1 MARSLRVA
9 DFDALGEVAAL
20 LEELRH
26 ASTDCA
32 QLLAELAVGD
42 LLKPRMLGRPPPL
55 AGRDVAV
62 IAYRVEFSR
71 RLGRKLAR
79 RDRGLPQ

>member
-42 LLKPRMLGRPPPL
+42 LLKPRMLGRPPP
-55 AGRDVAV
+55 
-62 IAYRVEFSR
+62 
-71 RLGRKLAR
+71 RL
-79 RDRGLPQ
+79 RGGMSP